1 MEEYQDKLIL
11 MKKNYDSSLNALCER
26 HKANIEILQKQFEDD
41 IKNEKVFDSENWLLV
56 CNYIFI

>member
-56 CNYIFI
+56 CVIDY